1 MRLSGKVALI
11 SGAAKGVQGTLMGI
25 GGASAWLF
33 VKEGARVVLGD
44 VDEENGQMTAAQI
57 NNEGGEAVFQRLDVV
72 RETDWVCAVE
82 TVARRFGRLDI
93 LVNSVS
99 NVDPEPL
106 ANTTVESWHAT
117 MDIHALG
124 TMLGIKHSIP
134 HMRRVGGGSIINISS
149 IDGIKGQPIGTA
161 YASAKG
167 AVRILTKQVAA
178 EVAQHGIRVNSIH
191 PGYIET
197 PLAQAYTAVR
207 EERNLPDLR
216 LAAVPMRRLG
226 VAGDIAYGVLY
237 LASNESSYM
246 TGAEL
251 VIDGGITNVGKGI
264 GSLSE
269 ET

>member
-11 SGAAKGVQGTLMGI
+11 SGAAKGDQGALMGI
-25 GGASAWLF
+25 GGVSAWLF
-33 VKEGARVVLGD
+33 VREGASVVLVD
-44 VDEENGQMTAAQI
+44 IDEENGQKTAAQI
-57 NNEGGEAVFQRLDVV
+57 VEQGGDAVFQRLDVV
-72 RETDWVCAVE
+72 READWVSAIE
-82 TVARRFGRLDI
+82 TVISRFGRLDI

-106 ANTTVESWHAT
+106 ANTTVESWRAT
-117 MDIHALG
+117 MDIHAMG
-124 TMLGIKHSIP
+124 TMLGMKHSIP
-134 HMRRVGGGSIINISS
+134 HMRRAGGGSIINISS

-178 EVAQHGIRVNSIH
+178 EVAQDGIRVNSIH

-207 EERNLPDLR
+207 EGRGLPDLR
-216 LAAVPMRRLG
+216 LAAVPLGRLG
-226 VAGDIAYGVLY
+226 VAEDIANGVLY
-237 LASNESSYM
+237 LASDESSYM

-251 VIDGGITNVGKGI
+251 VIDGGITNVDKGI
-264 GSLSE
+264 GSLSVE
-269 ET
+269 S